1 MYSPRKKGRTPG
13 TSTSRGVLGKGA
25 AKVLPPTP
33 SVQAVRDSLVVH
45 TEHALAKRMEM
56 FRYLAQYTLQ
66 SEGLLTL
73 NFLSIKSRDLLSQL
87 TQASAADVRHQAAQM
102 ARRLDMQG
110 MMNVVAPGDMQTF
123 ADRAQRRAAAR
134 STTWD
139 RVVKA
144 AKTTG
149 HALQNFFRTG
159 VGSVPGQY
167 LYQNLNSLLTRGTV
181 GIISKVAPVLVSAS
195 ALGGLTSIFLIPL
208 AIGGIMGIPPMNKL
222 QNFLLGASPL
232 DTVPMTVDQWVYIM
246 MEQDALMQ
254 NLRNLGIQF
263 DFARRRFVPLDI
275 GELQSLRAQAPNPAA
290 LDYLTAQ
297 RTADA
302 MTRLMAVLDDTKQPF
317 VTVRR
322 VQVQIKPGQ
331 GGGKIALGGRRGG
344 RHSWGKAM
352 LPGVASERPL
362 AGVSV
367 QAIEAML

>member
-1 MYSPRKKGRTPG
+1 
-13 TSTSRGVLGKGA
+13 
-25 AKVLPPTP
+25 
-33 SVQAVRDSLVVH
+33 
-45 TEHALAKRMEM
+45 
-56 FRYLAQYTLQ
+56 
-66 SEGLLTL
+66 
-73 NFLSIKSRDLLSQL
+73 
-87 TQASAADVRHQAAQM
+87 
-102 ARRLDMQG
+102 
-110 MMNVVAPGDMQTF
+110 
-123 ADRAQRRAAAR
+123 
-134 STTWD
+134 
-139 RVVKA
+139 
-144 AKTTG
+144 
-149 HALQNFFRTG
+149 
-159 VGSVPGQY
+159 
-167 LYQNLNSLLTRGTV
+167 
-181 GIISKVAPVLVSAS
+181 
-195 ALGGLTSIFLIPL
+195 
-208 AIGGIMGIPPMNKL
+208 MGIPPMNKL